1 MRGALSGLTTRGRCL
16 LAAGFA
22 AALCAVVLNER
33 DLLRVA
39 AFVIAMP
46 VLAALLASRAKV
58 GLHATRLLFPS
69 RVQVGSSTEVRLDL
83 RSTGRLPSGGLL
95 LEDGLPYALG
105 SRPRFVVERLPRTS
119 VTALRYP
126 LQPVMRG
133 IQQVGPLM
141 ARVTDPFGLAE
152 FDRELAGRSRLV
164 VVPRVV
170 PLTGLPGGSGMGA
183 GDDGSIRL
191 RAGQGEDD
199 AVVREYR
206 HGDDLRKVHWR
217 STARRDELMVR
228 VEERPWRGGTT
239 VLLDHRLVAHR
250 GAGPTASIEWAVSLA
265 ASICLHL
272 HRFGHQVRLV
282 AEDGQV
288 LAGGS
293 SDGGHSDAV
302 VLDALAAL
310 QPSHRRELASAI
322 DPGAGQEVIAILGG
336 STATAVGELVRFRP
350 RGMRSLAVLLDVG
363 AWASPTEDPAPDP
376 TDAQRLLLNSG
387 WGVVIA
393 RPSTP
398 MSGVWQELCHI
409 AGNRGPVVRT
419 EEDARDHHPAR
430 SGRPGAGVPQG
441 GEVG

>member
-22 AALCAVVLNER
+22 AGLCAVVLNER

-39 AFVIAMP
+39 AFVVALP
-46 VLAALLASRAKV
+46 VLAAWLAQRARV
-58 GLHATRLLFPS
+58 GLHASRFLFPS
-69 RVQVGSSTEVRLDL
+69 RVQVGAATEVKVEL
-83 RSTGRLPSGGLL
+83 RSAGRLPTGGLL
-95 LEDGLPYALG
+95 LEDNVPYALG
-105 SRPRFVVERLPRTS
+105 ARPRFVVERLPRNT

-126 LQPVMRG
+126 LKPVMRG

-141 ARVTDPFGLAE
+141 ARITDPFGLAE

-170 PLTGLPGGSGMGA
+170 GLNGLPSGSGMGA

-199 AVVREYR
+199 AVVRQYR

-239 VLLDHRLVAHR
+239 VLLDHRLTAHR
-250 GAGPTASIEWAVSLA
+250 GTGPNSSLEWAVSFA
-265 ASICLHL
+265 ASVCLHL

-282 AEDGQV
+282 GDDGRV

-293 SDGGHSDAV
+293 GDGGHSDAV

-310 QPSHRRELASAI
+310 QPSHRREPAVGL

-336 STATAVGELVRFRP
+336 STPAVVDALVRNRP
-350 RGMRSLAVLLDVG
+350 RGMRSLAVVMDVG
-363 AWASPTEDPAPDP
+363 AWATAGEDPAPGP
-376 TDAQRLLLNSG
+376 EEARGLLTAAG
-387 WGVVIA
+387 WGAVVA

-398 MSGVWQELCHI
+398 MGQVWQELCHS

-419 EEDARDHHPAR
+419 E
-430 SGRPGAGVPQG
+430 
-441 GEVG
+441 VG

>member
-1 MRGALSGLTTRGRCL
+1 MRAALSGLTTRGRCL

-22 AALCAVVLNER
+22 AGLCAVVLNER

-39 AFVIAMP
+39 AFVVALP
-46 VLAALLASRAKV
+46 LLAAWLAQRARV
-58 GLHATRLLFPS
+58 GLHAARFLFPG
-69 RVQVGSSTEVRLDL
+69 RVQVGSAAEVRVEL
-83 RSTGRLPSGGLL
+83 RSTGRLPTGGLL
-95 LEDGLPYALG
+95 LEDAVPYALG
-105 SRPRFVVERLPRTS
+105 SRPRFVVERLPRNA

-126 LQPVMRG
+126 LKPVMRG
-133 IQQVGPLM
+133 VQQVGPLL

-170 PLTGLPGGSGMGA
+170 GLVGLPGGSGMGA

-199 AVVREYR
+199 AVVRPYR

-239 VLLDHRLVAHR
+239 VLLDHRQTAHR
-250 GAGPTASIEWAVSLA
+250 GAGPGSSLEWAVSLA
-265 ASICLHL
+265 ASVCLHL

-282 AEDGQV
+282 GDDGRV

-293 SDGGHSDAV
+293 GDGGHGDGV

-310 QPSHRRELASAI
+310 QPSHRREPAVGL
-322 DPGAGQEVIAILGG
+322 DPGAGQEVIAILGAC
-336 STATAVGELVRFRP
+336 TPAAVDALVRNRP
-350 RGMRSLAVLLDVG
+350 RGMRSLAVVVDVR
-363 AWASPTEDPAPDP
+363 AWAATTEDPAPDP
-376 TDAQRLLLNSG
+376 EEARRLLNAAG
-387 WGVVIA
+387 WGAVVA
-393 RPSTP
+393 RPATP
-398 MSGVWQELCHI
+398 MGQVWQELCHS

-419 EEDARDHHPAR
+419 E
-430 SGRPGAGVPQG
+430 
-441 GEVG
+441 VG

>member
-22 AALCAVVLNER
+22 AGLCAVVLNER

-39 AFVIAMP
+39 AFVVALP
-46 VLAALLASRAKV
+46 VLAAWLAQRARV
-58 GLHATRLLFPS
+58 GLHASRFLHPS
-69 RVQVGSSTEVRLDL
+69 RVQVGAATEVKVEL
-83 RSTGRLPSGGLL
+83 RSAGRLPTGGLL
-95 LEDGLPYALG
+95 LEDAVPYALG
-105 SRPRFVVERLPRTS
+105 ARPRFVVERLPRNT

-126 LQPVMRG
+126 LKPVMRG

-141 ARVTDPFGLAE
+141 ARITDPFGLAE
-152 FDRELAGRSRLV
+152 FDRELAGRSKLV

-170 PLTGLPGGSGMGA
+170 GLAGLPSGSGMGA

-199 AVVREYR
+199 AVVRQYR

-239 VLLDHRLVAHR
+239 VLLDHRQTAHR
-250 GAGPTASIEWAVSLA
+250 GTGPNSSLEWAVSFA
-265 ASICLHL
+265 ASVCLHL

-282 AEDGQV
+282 GDDGRV

-293 SDGGHSDAV
+293 GDGGHSDAV

-310 QPSHRRELASAI
+310 QPSHRREPAVGL

-336 STATAVGELVRFRP
+336 STPAVVDALVRNRP
-350 RGMRSLAVLLDVG
+350 RGMRSLAVVMDVG
-363 AWASPTEDPAPDP
+363 AWAAGGEDPAPGP
-376 TDAQRLLLNSG
+376 EEARGLLTAAG
-387 WGVVIA
+387 WGAVVA

-398 MSGVWQELCHI
+398 MGQVWQELCHS

-419 EEDARDHHPAR
+419 E
-430 SGRPGAGVPQG
+430 
-441 GEVG
+441 VG

>member
-22 AALCAVVLNER
+22 AGLCAIVLNER

-39 AFVIAMP
+39 AFVVALP
-46 VLAALLASRAKV
+46 LLAAWLAQRARV
-58 GLHATRLLFPS
+58 GLHAARFLFPG
-69 RVQVGSSTEVRLDL
+69 RVQVGSASEVRVEL
-83 RSTGRLPSGGLL
+83 RSTGRLPTGGLL
-95 LEDGLPYALG
+95 LEDAVPYALG
-105 SRPRFVVERLPRTS
+105 SRPRFVVERLPRNT

-126 LQPVMRG
+126 LKPVVRG
-133 IQQVGPLM
+133 VQQVGPLL

-170 PLTGLPGGSGMGA
+170 GLVGLPGGSGMGA

-199 AVVREYR
+199 AVVRPYR

-239 VLLDHRLVAHR
+239 VLLDHRQSAHR
-250 GAGPTASIEWAVSLA
+250 GAGPGASLEWAVSFA
-265 ASICLHL
+265 ASVCLHL

-282 AEDGQV
+282 GDDGRV

-293 SDGGHSDAV
+293 GDGGHSDAV

-310 QPSHRRELASAI
+310 QPSHRREPAVGL

-336 STATAVGELVRFRP
+336 STPGVVDALVRNRP
-350 RGMRSLAVLLDVG
+350 RGMRSLAVLLDVR
-363 AWASPTEDPAPDP
+363 AWAAAGEDPAPDP
-376 TDAQRLLLNSG
+376 EEGRRLLEAAG
-387 WGVVIA
+387 WGVVVA
-393 RPSTP
+393 RPSAA
-398 MSGVWQELCHI
+398 MGQVWRELCHS

-419 EEDARDHHPAR
+419 E
-430 SGRPGAGVPQG
+430 
-441 GEVG
+441 VG

>member
-22 AALCAVVLNER
+22 AGLCAVVLNER

-39 AFVIAMP
+39 AFVVALP
-46 VLAALLASRAKV
+46 VLAAWLAQRARV
-58 GLHATRLLFPS
+58 GLHASRFLFPS
-69 RVQVGSSTEVRLDL
+69 RVQVGAATEVKVEL
-83 RSTGRLPSGGLL
+83 RSAGRLPTGGLL
-95 LEDGLPYALG
+95 LEDAVPYALG
-105 SRPRFVVERLPRTS
+105 ARPRFVVERLPRNT

-126 LQPVMRG
+126 LKPVMRG

-141 ARVTDPFGLAE
+141 ARITDPFGLAE
-152 FDRELAGRSRLV
+152 FDRELAGRSKLV

-170 PLTGLPGGSGMGA
+170 GLSGLPSGSGMGA

-199 AVVREYR
+199 AVVRQYR

-250 GAGPTASIEWAVSLA
+250 GTGPNSSLEWAVSFA
-265 ASICLHL
+265 ASVCLHL

-282 AEDGQV
+282 GDDGRV

-293 SDGGHSDAV
+293 GDGGHSDAV

-310 QPSHRRELASAI
+310 QPSHRREPAVGV

-336 STATAVGELVRFRP
+336 STPAVVDALVRNRP
-350 RGMRSLAVLLDVG
+350 RGMRSLAVVMDVR
-363 AWASPTEDPAPDP
+363 AWAAGGEDPAPDP
-376 TDAQRLLLNSG
+376 EDARGLLTAAG
-387 WGVVIA
+387 WGAVVA
-393 RPSTP
+393 RPSTA
-398 MSGVWQELCHI
+398 MGQVWQELCHS

-419 EEDARDHHPAR
+419 E
-430 SGRPGAGVPQG
+430 
-441 GEVG
+441 VG

>member
-1 MRGALSGLTTRGRCL
+1 VRAALSGLTTRGRCL

-22 AALCAVVLNER
+22 AGLCAVVLNER

-39 AFVIAMP
+39 AFVVALP
-46 VLAALLASRAKV
+46 LLAAWLAQRARV
-58 GLHATRLLFPS
+58 GLHAARFLFPG
-69 RVQVGSSTEVRLDL
+69 RVQVGSAAEVRVEL
-83 RSTGRLPSGGLL
+83 RSTGRLPTGGLL
-95 LEDGLPYALG
+95 LEDAVPYALG
-105 SRPRFVVERLPRTS
+105 SRPRFVVERLPRNA

-126 LQPVMRG
+126 LKPVMRG
-133 IQQVGPLM
+133 VQQVGPLL

-170 PLTGLPGGSGMGA
+170 GLVGLPGGSGMGA

-199 AVVREYR
+199 AVVRPYR

-239 VLLDHRLVAHR
+239 VLLDHRQTAHR
-250 GAGPTASIEWAVSLA
+250 GAGPGSSLEWAVSLA
-265 ASICLHL
+265 ASVCLHL

-282 AEDGQV
+282 GDDGRV

-293 SDGGHSDAV
+293 GDGGHGDGV

-310 QPSHRRELASAI
+310 QPSHRREPAVGL
-322 DPGAGQEVIAILGG
+322 DPGAGQEVIAILGAC
-336 STATAVGELVRFRP
+336 TPAAVDALVRNRP
-350 RGMRSLAVLLDVG
+350 RGMRSLAVVVDVR
-363 AWASPTEDPAPDP
+363 AWAATTEDPAPDP
-376 TDAQRLLLNSG
+376 EEARRLLNAAG
-387 WGVVIA
+387 WGAVVA
-393 RPSTP
+393 RPATP
-398 MSGVWQELCHI
+398 MGQVWQELCHS

-419 EEDARDHHPAR
+419 E
-430 SGRPGAGVPQG
+430 
-441 GEVG
+441 VG

>member
-22 AALCAVVLNER
+22 AALCGVVLNER

-39 AFVIAMP
+39 AFVVALP
-46 VLAALLASRAKV
+46 LLAAWLAQRARV
-58 GLHATRLLFPS
+58 GLHATRLLFPG
-69 RVQVGSSTEVRLDL
+69 RVQVGAASEVRVEL
-83 RSTGRLPSGGLL
+83 RSTGRLPTGGLL
-95 LEDGLPYALG
+95 LEDSVPYALG
-105 SRPRFVVERLPRTS
+105 SRPRFVVERLPRNT
-119 VTALRYP
+119 VTALRYQ
-126 LQPVMRG
+126 LKPVMRG
-133 IQQVGPLM
+133 VQQVGPLL
-141 ARVTDPFGLAE
+141 ARITDPFGLAE
-152 FDRELAGRSRLV
+152 FDREMAGRSRLV

-170 PLTGLPGGSGMGA
+170 PLTGLPSGSGMGA

-199 AVVREYR
+199 AVVRPYR

-250 GAGPTASIEWAVSLA
+250 GGGPGASLEWAVSFA
-265 ASICLHL
+265 ASVCLHL

-282 AEDGQV
+282 GEDGRV

-293 SDGGHSDAV
+293 ADGGHSDGV

-310 QPSHRRELASAI
+310 QPSHRREPAAGL
-322 DPGAGQEVIAILGG
+322 DPGAGQEVIAVLGAC
-336 STATAVGELVRFRP
+336 TPAAVDAMARNRP
-350 RGMRSLAVLLDVG
+350 RGMRSLAVVLDVK
-363 AWASPTEDPAPDP
+363 AWAGPNEDPAPDP
-376 TDAQRLLLNSG
+376 AEAQRLLGAAG
-387 WGVVIA
+387 WGVAVA
-393 RPSTP
+393 TPSTP
-398 MSGVWQELCHI
+398 MNQVWQQLCHS

-419 EEDARDHHPAR
+419 E
-430 SGRPGAGVPQG
+430 
-441 GEVG
+441 VG